1 MRGEDNLDHSEAILA
16 LQPGLDGVQGE
27 EGDVHGHARHA
38 ARHQGGQEA
47 GLAHPVTGYK
57 RYSGWC
63 VSISEMRMILRL
75 VIASLVL
82 DQNGLFKL

>member
-1 MRGEDNLDHSEAILA
+1 MRGEDSLDQSEAVLA

>member
-1 MRGEDNLDHSEAILA
+1 MRGEDNLDQSEAVLA

>member
-1 MRGEDNLDHSEAILA
+1 MRGEDNLDQSEAVLA

-75 VIASLVL
+75 VIGSQVL
-82 DQNGLFKL
+82 LQDGFI

>member
-1 MRGEDNLDHSEAILA
+1 MRGEDSLDQCEAVLA

-75 VIASLVL
+75 VIGSLML
-82 DQNGLFKL
+82 LQDGFI